1 MKHAGKTGKPLLKES
16 AMKVCSAAARRALSI
31 LGMLGLVL
39 ASTTLSSVIAQ
50 EAASSGNTAAAE
62 SGADDLPPLPQSPI
76 ETAQN
81 DGTAL
86 PLSLQDLTRLALE
99 QNLDIAISDTNEQLR
114 QQAILQQHGSYDP
127 QLTAQVGLI
136 SRKNANTTQYD
147 RSAESFNKN
156 DSASWN
162 FTFRQPVKT
171 GGTFQA
177 SWNSSRSESNSTAMV
192 FNPSYQSSFNLQ
204 FSQPLWRNLRIDS
217 NRANLK
223 LANLDLTLT
232 DSEFKQK
239 VTDTISNIQ
248 TAYWD
253 LVSAIRNY
261 DIRRN
266 SVKLAQINLR
276 DSRKK
281 VEVGTSAPI
290 DVTDAEATVASREV
304 ELISAEETI
313 LRAQNSLRALVSN
326 DRNADIWRK
335 VIVPT
340 DQPDFKEFKVDVD
353 TAINTALKNRPELQ
367 QADLNLQQLDIR
379 KRLNE
384 NNRKWQV
391 DLTGQFGSNGTAGP
405 QGCQK
410 NQFTG
415 ECVLD
420 PNTQLPILLTPP
432 ALVGGIGNA
441 YKTMW
446 TEGYTNWQI
455 QLQVTIPL
463 RNRSIDAQ
471 LAQQNIQKRQQL
483 MNIRKMEQSIQVEIR
498 NALQSLETSRK
509 QVETSGVAR
518 RLARERLEGEEKRFQ
533 AGLSQNYLVLQR
545 QNELSSAEYQELQS
559 LIRYK
564 QAVVTVQ
571 KAMYTLLESSD
582 FAIAKGSSSNVPDLK

>member
-1 MKHAGKTGKPLLKES
+1 
-16 AMKVCSAAARRALSI
+16 MKVCSAAARRALSI

-340 DQPDFKEFKVDVD
+340 EQPDFKEFKVDVD